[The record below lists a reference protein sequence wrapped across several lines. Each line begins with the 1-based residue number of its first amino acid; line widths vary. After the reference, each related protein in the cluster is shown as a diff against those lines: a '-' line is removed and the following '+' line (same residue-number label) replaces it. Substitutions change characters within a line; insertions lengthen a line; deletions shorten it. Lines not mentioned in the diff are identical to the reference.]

1 MKKFLPYILTLVVIV
16 NLLTPFSVV
25 WKDNQLPKIT
35 KNETKASGIVVRG
48 GKETITSTDTT
59 IIVSITAV
67 FPTSFDQLD
76 TERADIFLKKH
87 GNTEATASTLE
98 LTDGFKVVSGQ
109 VNTKSGTVVFENLT
123 PNTEYDVWYQVT
135 QADRSIWSITKSYS
149 GVAWLFGW
157 NGATVETVRNPNQDY
172 YTLSTSTDSTQSGQT
187 VDTRTTGNADG
198 ILPGCEIL
206 GIGDDNGSFVGCFAQ
221 LFYYAIFVPT
231 SFLFA
236 WAGIFFDW
244 TFAYSISDIAYRTAF
259 VNEGWAIVRDICNI
273 FFIFVLLYAAF
284 KAIFGSHEAKSI
296 VVNVIIIG
304 LLINFSLLATRIM
317 IDASN
322 ILARL
327 FYTSQAIEIKTSES
341 SGKIEKAG
349 VNLAQD
355 SGLGELGMSAAIVSK
370 INPQD
375 IIIEAWKV
383 NVQDDAISN
392 KGTGVNSSVSVST
405 FFLVTLMAVIINVVG
420 FFVFLSVGLIF
431 VARVIGLWMAMVL
444 APFAFF
450 SYTVPSLSK
459 TKMLGW
465 KSWWSDTIGLCFVA
479 PIFMFFMYLIL
490 LFLDGAF
497 GGLIKE
503 QNGANWVLVTIIPF
517 VFIIILLLQAKSF
530 AKKFSGELG
539 QMITGAVTA
548 VGAAALGGAALSAA
562 FVGRKTIGAAMSRAS
577 RGETATQKYESGKA
591 KGLGKVT
598 GFIGSK
604 IGMGRVFG
612 NTYDIKTKTVS
623 NGIGGILNKKQ
634 RSVGDVD
641 HARSDMDKAKEAA
654 HLKGVDDSRLSGEN
668 VQSIKKEFNKMK
680 KGDVE
685 SAVRKGDDMKGNK
698 VGESEDEF
706 KSRIRKSE
714 VAKAKATRGNLVIDK
729 KTGKPTGELTD
740 EAKKSVENTINAEF
754 NTKLKADTTKMLD
767 GLFEHTKHEAK
778 GYDSQGKKVT
788 QFDRVV
794 SKSNTGS
801 YDVRNL
807 SDSKS
812 DKRAGILTKMS
823 VAAIAGIALG
833 VRTGLKGMVDVNHGK
848 GQGDFLKDLS
858 HTITEAM
865 KSAKIKVD
873 VGGGGHGGGHDDHGG
888 GHDDHGGG
896 HH

>member
-1 MKKFLPYILTLVVIV
+1 MKKFLPYILILVVVV
-16 NLLTPFSVV
+16 NLLAPFSVV
-25 WKDNQLPKIT
+25 WKDNQLPKIA
-35 KNETKASGIVVRG
+35 KNEAKASGIVVKG

-98 LTDGFKVVSGQ
+98 LTEGFKVVSGQ
-109 VNTKSGTVVFENLT
+109 VNTKSGTVIFENLT

-172 YTLSTSTDSTQSGQT
+172 YTLSTSIDSTQNGQT

-244 TFAYSISDIAYRTAF
+244 TFAYSISDTAYRTAF

-296 VVNVIIIG
+296 IINVIIIG
-304 LLINFSLLATRIM
+304 LLINFSLLATRVM

-341 SGKIEKAG
+341 SGKVERAG

-383 NVQDDAISN
+383 NLQDDAISN
-392 KGTGVNSSVSVST
+392 RGSGANSSVSVGT

-431 VARVIGLWMAMVL
+431 VSRVIGLWMAMVL

-530 AKKFSGELG
+530 AKKFSGEIG

-548 VGAAALGGAALSAA
+548 VGAAALGGAALGAA
-562 FVGRKTIGAAMSRAS
+562 FVGRKTVGAVTKFTQND
-577 RGETATQKYESGKA
+577 TARTNALKFNDLKGWKKANPLNWIKATGKA
-591 KGLGKVT
+591 AAALPALGLAQIGKKQDPHTNRTTNWFQRQEQAFTEKGHSAHVLNDAASADYSHKYGKDAKYSDLTESEQENVRK
-598 GFIGSK
+598 SVNK
-604 IGMGRVFG
+604 DELAKVMFG
-612 NTYDIKTKTVS
+612 TKFKDIKEDTNKQQVLQRVNSYHAAGEQGQLTGQTANGVVS
-623 NGIGGILNKKQ
+623 AHHTAKQ
-634 RSVGDVD
+634 MAGF
-641 HARSDMDKAKEAA
+641 A
-654 HLKGVDDSRLSGEN
+654 
-668 VQSIKKEFNKMK
+668 
-680 KGDVE
+680 
-685 SAVRKGDDMKGNK
+685 SANQA
-698 VGESEDEF
+698 VGEFISAL
-706 KSRIRKSE
+706 RK
-714 VAKAKATRGNLVIDK
+714 
-729 KTGKPTGELTD
+729 
-740 EAKKSVENTINAEF
+740 
-754 NTKLKADTTKMLD
+754 
-767 GLFEHTKHEAK
+767 
-778 GYDSQGKKVT
+778 
-788 QFDRVV
+788 
-794 SKSNTGS
+794 GS
-801 YDVRNL
+801 YDVRNMSGMKTSNKGL
-807 SDSKS
+807 AALVVGVSS
-812 DKRAGILTKMS
+812 S
-823 VAAIAGIALG
+823 VALG
-833 VRTGLKGMVDVNHGK
+833 LRAGLKGMVGINQGK
-848 GQGDFLKDLS
+848 GQKDFFKDLKNTLEES
-858 HTITEAM
+858 L
-865 KSAKIKVD
+865 KSVKLELPKD
-873 VGGGGHGGGHDDHGG
+873 HGGGDNHGG